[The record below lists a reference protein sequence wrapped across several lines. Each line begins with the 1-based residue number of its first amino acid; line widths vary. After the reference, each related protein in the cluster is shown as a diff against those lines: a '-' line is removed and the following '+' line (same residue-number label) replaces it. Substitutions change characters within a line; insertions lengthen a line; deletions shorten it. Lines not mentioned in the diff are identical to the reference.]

1 MAFKRHLWSINM
13 AMVTWERLDN
23 ITVGHGMAVWPQPTA
38 QRYSWSSMVTL
49 NPMVL
54 EDSLVMFDI
63 LVKSS

>member
-1 MAFKRHLWSINM
+1 M

-38 QRYSWSSMVTL
+38 QRHSWSSMVTL

-63 LVKSS
+63 LTKSS